1 MQGTTSFPT
10 ISISSSKASGTWE
23 GDERRYF
30 ESFKIR
36 NNSYICILFYLIK
49 HSMAKYPVV
58 VPRLGEAVIEA
69 TLTRW
74 LKNEGDPV
82 TAEEP
87 IAEIATDK
95 VDSEIVSP
103 VAGVLSKK
111 IAKEGDVIPVGQLI
125 AELETSAE
133 VPGPAAP
140 SAVPSPA
147 RVNPEPVAA
156 EPSGNV
162 RPVSTEGE
170 ESPATRFYSPLVRSI
185 ARKEG
190 IAFAD
195 LGTITGTGK
204 GDRITKQDILGFIEL
219 KRTGKAP
226 VPTPPSPPLPV
237 VPASQPFIPGS
248 GDTVVEMDRIRQL
261 ISAHMVKSVQ
271 TSPHVTSFA
280 EADMTRIVT
289 WRERNKETFQKKHGE
304 KLTFTPIIVEAI
316 AKAVRDFPMVNVSV
330 DGTKIVRHGNIN
342 IGMAVALPNGN
353 LIVPVVRNAGE
364 MNLLGVIKGVNDLA
378 ERARQNKLV
387 PDEITG
393 GTISFTNLGSFGTLM
408 GTPIINQP
416 QCAIVAA
423 GSIKKRPV
431 VVETEEGDTISIR
444 SIMIVSVTYDH
455 RVIDGA
461 LGGKFLGRI
470 VEYLEKFDVQQSF

>member
-1 MQGTTSFPT
+1 
-10 ISISSSKASGTWE
+10 
-23 GDERRYF
+23 
-30 ESFKIR
+30 
-36 NNSYICILFYLIK
+36 
-49 HSMAKYPVV
+49 MAKYPVV

-74 LKNEGDPV
+74 LKSEGDPV

-111 IAKEGDVIPVGQLI
+111 IAKEGDVIPVGQII
-125 AELETSAE
+125 AELEISAE
-133 VPGPAAP
+133 APSPAAP
-140 SAVPSPA
+140 ASATAPA
-147 RVNPEPVAA
+147 PAKAEPV
-156 EPSGNV
+156 
-162 RPVSTEGE
+162 TEQPAVKPQPLTIGSE
-170 ESPATRFYSPLVRSI
+170 ESSATRFYSPLVRSI
-185 ARKEG
+185 ARQEG
-190 IAFAD
+190 ISFGE
-195 LGTITGTGK
+195 LGTIPGTGK
-204 GDRITKQDILGFIEL
+204 GDRITKQDILNFIEL

-226 VPTPPSPPLPV
+226 LPAAPSTPLPV

-280 EADMTRIVT
+280 EVDMTRIVT
-289 WRERNKETFQKKHGE
+289 WRDKTKEAFQKKHGE

-378 ERARQNKLV
+378 ERARQSKLV

-444 SIMIVSVTYDH
+444 SMMIASVTYDH

-461 LGGKFLGRI
+461 LGGKFLARI
-470 VEYLEKFDVQQSF
+470 AEYLEKFDLQQSF